1 MRFFELLSQVP
12 IVHNIPSYI
21 ICAFNIILPGVG
33 TCISACLADRYVSNK
48 TQLIVGVFQFLTAY
62 IIFGWI
68 WSIYWG
74 YLIVLYSEG
83 GHREVKQIFGRDTE
97 TEAERQAQRG

>member
-1 MRFFELLSQVP
+1 MP

-21 ICAFNIILPGVG
+21 ICAVNIILPGVG
-33 TCISACLADRYVSNK
+33 TIIAVVVADRYISNK
-48 TQLIVGVFQFLTAY
+48 TQLLVGVFQLLTAY

-74 YLIVLYSEG
+74 YLIVSYSEG
-83 GHREVKQIFGRDTE
+83 GHREVK
-97 TEAERQAQRG
+97 